1 MTKPG
6 TKRGGGL
13 RRAPR
18 RMPRGGHPFGW
29 RRSPG
34 GRWPPESST
43 VGELRPQNL
52 TGPFRQV
59 RGSVEA
65 AKERRE
71 CFAHP
76 VAVVVA
82 VGNDRDVDALS
93 RLDAVPA
100 ELARQLGV
108 VARNGQ
114 VPFVGGVRRAHGSN
128 RRPCWSP
135 GSSESARGGHCGAA
149 AAPCVPREIARARG
163 RRRTLKH
170 PGARANLAPAAF

>member
-34 GRWPPESST
+34 GRCPPGSST

-71 CFAHP
+71 CFARP

-82 VGNDRDVDALS
+82 VGNNRDVEDRKS
-93 RLDAVPA
+93 TRL
-100 ELARQLGV
+100 
-108 VARNGQ
+108 N
-114 VPFVGGVRRAHGSN
+114 S
-128 RRPCWSP
+128 
-135 GSSESARGGHCGAA
+135 
-149 AAPCVPREIARARG
+149 
-163 RRRTLKH
+163 
-170 PGARANLAPAAF
+170 